1 MGDQEETHVKTV
13 VTPARNTETVYDGE
27 LSPALNDSGNIQDAQ
42 PQPPPGSHDIYESNS
57 ENEVHVTVY
66 SHSGTHEISEE
77 EEDEDPFIYGDADA
91 NATNNDSPLKQRDN
105 LFDHLDAA
113 LDGLTKEL
121 FIATLLQLTGS
132 AEDLVSRYRS
142 ELAVRAKRC
151 KNGPT
156 GALIT
161 RRSTAKGSVSE
172 KFAADCYLLYQFIN
186 GNTLDI
192 SELFK
197 PQQGTIS
204 SRLNS
209 TCIGDDNAPTLKS
222 EITLMKETMTQLLT
236 DVNLLKT
243 NFTQTQ
249 ETLNT
254 VSDSLKKDIS
264 RIKLEL
270 DACKLKCTQTINT
283 EKYPKAAQSTCLAD
297 KLSHI
302 GWMIT
307 RLDNSRILLEQ
318 KSRDLERCINDN
330 SMGLSELRDR
340 KTSGNNALKCQ
351 IRDIR
356 ENMEEFKESTNSKV
370 STDSGTMYAD
380 MSKRIKSIEKRV
392 DRPRSSK
399 LESSFNDLS
408 KTVSFKIDKL
418 CSVVEQAL
426 INRPSTQFHEN
437 LHRDCSTGKFVRLP
451 QNELNDSSPGQR
463 IANNTLPYS
472 ADISQHNDSSAVANK
487 SFVATPL

>member
-1 MGDQEETHVKTV
+1 M
-13 VTPARNTETVYDGE
+13 
-27 LSPALNDSGNIQDAQ
+27 
-42 PQPPPGSHDIYESNS
+42 
-57 ENEVHVTVY
+57 
-66 SHSGTHEISEE
+66 
-77 EEDEDPFIYGDADA
+77 
-91 NATNNDSPLKQRDN
+91 
-105 LFDHLDAA
+105 
-113 LDGLTKEL
+113 
-121 FIATLLQLTGS
+121 QLTGS

-172 KFAADCYLLYQFIN
+172 KFAADCYLMYQFIN
-186 GNTLDI
+186 GNTSDI

-197 PQQGTIS
+197 PQQGIIP

-243 NFTQTQ
+243 NITQTQ

-264 RIKLEL
+264 CIKLEL

-318 KSRDLERCINDN
+318 KSRDLERCISDN

-340 KTSGNNALKCQ
+340 ETSGNNALKCQ

-356 ENMEEFKESTNSKV
+356 ENVEEFKESTNAKV
-370 STDSGTMYAD
+370 STDSDTMYAD
-380 MSKRIKSIEKRV
+380 ISKRFKSIEKRV
-392 DRPRSSK
+392 DEPKSSK

-426 INRPSTQFHEN
+426 VNRPSIQFHEN
-437 LHRDCSTGKFVRLP
+437 LHRDGSTGKFVRLP
-451 QNELNDSSPGQR
+451 QNELNDSTANQR
-463 IANNTLPYS
+463 IANNALPIS
-472 ADISQHNDSSAVANK
+472 ADTSQHNNSSSVANK
-487 SFVATPL
+487 SFVATPLYSTLAKHMPPNSTTGALMHSNTGSERDINSRSDCTASTGSSERTADTSLMSTVKSTAVSKEKDKSESRYSNPIPVVNTSGQHDGRFKGVIRRKAKTYFLSGIDPDSNE